1 MWYFTWILGLLLA
14 CSLGIINVLRLE
26 AQEVLI
32 KEHIALDPLTGL
44 LDANAL
50 LQRLR
55 EKIENS
61 RRNGLPFSLLCLS
74 LAAFRKQHG
83 EVSDAE
89 MDRVLKGV
97 VDCFKHH
104 IREVD
109 IASRYNSDSF
119 VIALPGA
126 YAKNA
131 ESIAAQILQDSAAT
145 LKTAANAPIT
155 PAYAVVEYPRH
166 IVEIGETQ
174 ADITAEAQTLLTL
187 VSTKCR

>member
-26 AQEVLI
+26 AQEVLD
-32 KEHIALDPLTGL
+32 KEHVSLDPLTGL
-44 LDANAL
+44 LDSHAF

-61 RRNGLPFSLLCLS
+61 RRNGLPFSLLYLS
-74 LAAFRKQHG
+74 LAEFREQHN
-83 EVSDAE
+83 EVPDAE
-89 MDRVLKGV
+89 MDRILKKV
-97 VDCFKHH
+97 VACFKQH

-109 IASRYNSDSF
+109 IASRYGNDAF

-131 ESIAAQILQDSAAT
+131 ENIAAQITRDIAETVQTTAAT
-145 LKTAANAPIT
+145 PVVSE
-155 PAYAVVEYPRH
+155 YAVAEYPRH
-166 IVEIGETQ
+166 IKEIANTT
-174 ADITAEAQTLLTL
+174 ADIMEEARALLR
-187 VSTKCR
+187 VVNKK